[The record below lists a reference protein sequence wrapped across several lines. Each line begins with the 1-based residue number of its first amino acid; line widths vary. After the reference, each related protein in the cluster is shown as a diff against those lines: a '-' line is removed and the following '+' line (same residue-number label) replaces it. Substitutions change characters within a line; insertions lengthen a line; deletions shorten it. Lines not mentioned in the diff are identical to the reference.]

1 MRRSKGYEKDWLT
14 KMKNSANYDAQWRA
28 SMPYPTNPF
37 SRVDPKELMKL
48 IRQTEKSQSTDRLR
62 KLGDALL

>member
-1 MRRSKGYEKDWLT
+1 MSRSKGYEKDWLI

-37 SRVDPKELMKL
+37 SRVDPAELMKL
-48 IRQTEKSQSTDRLR
+48 MRKTEKEESTDRLR
-62 KLGDALL
+62 KLGDALI